1 VTFSNPPICAAVNL
15 STPLFFWLSFFHFN
29 ITLSVHQSRAFGFNV
44 IEINK
49 IPNSWMRTHFTYEY
63 HTGPLTFELFDPN
76 LLPYFEFAHRRTLY
90 CIQGSSCFS
99 YFSYILVNSYKHL
112 KTESLNAYLPSRR
125 VWILTVNFIITSV
138 NPMTIMNWLNWLVV
152 NSHLH

>member
-1 VTFSNPPICAAVNL
+1 
-15 STPLFFWLSFFHFN
+15 
-29 ITLSVHQSRAFGFNV
+29 V

-49 IPNSWMRTHFTYEY
+49 IPNYECVPISLE
-63 HTGPLTFELFDPN
+63 TTWPFNFELFDPN

-125 VWILTVNFIITSV
+125 VTILTVNFIITSV
-138 NPMTIMNWLNWLVV
+138 NPMTIMNWLNGSWSTPPALKSKTKYAPAKINNIAVTKLKID
-152 NSHLH
+152 SLQTQPK